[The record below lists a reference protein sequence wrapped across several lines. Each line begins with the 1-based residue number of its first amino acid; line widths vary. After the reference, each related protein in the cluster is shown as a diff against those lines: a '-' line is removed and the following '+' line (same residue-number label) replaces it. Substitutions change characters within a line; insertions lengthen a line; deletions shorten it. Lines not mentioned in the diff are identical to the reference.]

1 MKKNFERNS
10 ASNEE
15 KMSYSTKRVT
25 PQNAKLQILSFL
37 KKICGNPQILRNRVV
52 IEHFEQFCGGD
63 CANKTQ
69 MRLFVAKHKLWLGI
83 QEQDYI
89 TYNTNLY
96 INSEH
101 MSHSP

>member
-37 KKICGNPQILRNRVV
+37 KK
-52 IEHFEQFCGGD
+52 
-63 CANKTQ
+63 
-69 MRLFVAKHKLWLGI
+69 FVATHKF
-83 QEQDYI
+83 
-89 TYNTNLY
+89 
-96 INSEH
+96 
-101 MSHSP
+101 